1 MNRRDH
7 IGVDWANVGKTAFG
21 VVHLAGK
28 TVLSAFGAGAVAQP
42 LEQMEV
48 QAGILPDW
56 AHPGA
61 APPAGAT
68 TVSAPD
74 YVVLQHRDG
83 KTDVLQNVQ
92 SVLVTSGQRFAGNG
106 YQPGDK
112 SGKKFSFGYDAPA
125 RVDAVAKTGE
135 KVAYADAV
143 KVLFLG
149 GTESGGQ
156 HVVGLTAGEFFEN
169 FFTGGIPAMY
179 EGIKSQVAPQ
189 PSGGGGG
196 SSQRSDKPS
205 WQYQQ
210 AQVALQQ
217 AQARAAALQASPAA
231 IQIAVPSFN
240 LPTGSIDMSQS
251 VIGDEEIGEMLR
263 EIGETIVP
271 EVPDPAIMHEDE
283 GADYVLGCDVL
294 GCDVLGA
301 APLPKLKRPLPP
313 KRLPVRRP
321 LPRGAAPRSGKS
333 PHKAALT
340 RALTAANR
348 ALAAGTHAK
357 ARAAQYNPRAHTTL
371 VPYQAF
377 KSGGST
383 VLGAV
388 SPNPNKSLTPA
399 QQKALQKHSNAITR
413 HAQAAARA
421 KQAAARALAAS
432 KAATTA
438 MKKSKPVIDKLLKVV
453 PKTRILGDGIRE
465 ESALAVELLG
475 TDVLRDQYA
484 GPDLVGND
492 VLCDQY
498 TGPDLVGDGGGWT
511 EIVGA
516 GVPDVNN
523 PGYLTDGTLD
533 PSPPDPSNPGYLMD
547 GNLDLNY
554 GYGAEG
560 SPDTSGDI
568 PLPARDQPLSQADKQ
583 VLWHKVPED
592 GVVYD
597 GSRGLPSDGF
607 GSYNYF
613 YGSPGQDGYIYREGR
628 WQMRQG
634 DSYHDGSPQAPGYG
648 SEQGLGPLIG
658 NPTAA
663 GDQAWVQNI
672 QWATD
677 DKKWFFQSANAPSW
691 LTTEQD
697 AAITLLNQKT
707 DAANA
712 AAAAALAAQ
721 QAQDQAQADEA
732 QAKQDAANA
741 LAQSAADT
749 QSQIADQAAA
759 AQQQQLDIQ
768 QQQVDQQLAAQQA
781 KMDLQAQ
788 QMQLDYLQQHPE
800 QMFVPADDGGGDG
813 GGFAP
818 DEGSDRELEDFSR
831 ADRGGEEGSGD
842 FSEEELADLQ
852 QREADAQALDQEV

>member
-7 IGVDWANVGKTAFG
+7 IGVDWADVGKTAFG

-28 TVLSAFGAGAVAQP
+28 TVLSAFGAGAVTQP

-61 APPAGAT
+61 APPAGAS

-74 YVVLQHRDG
+74 YVVVQHQNG
-83 KTDVLQNVQ
+83 KADVLQNVQ
-92 SVLVTSGQRFAGNG
+92 SVLVTGGQRFAGNG

-112 SGKKFSFGYDAPA
+112 SGKKFSFGYSAPA
-125 RVDAVAKTGE
+125 RVDVVAKTGE
-135 KVAYADAV
+135 KVAYADVV

-149 GTESGGQ
+149 GGEQGQ
-156 HVVGLTAGEFFEN
+156 HVVGYGAGDFFAD
-169 FFTGGIPAMY
+169 FFTGGTVSMQKA
-179 EGIKSQVAPQ
+179 A
-189 PSGGGGG
+189 SGKNPLADPTPGT
-196 SSQRSDKPS
+196 SSFKTAGDYTKS

-210 AQVALQQ
+210 AQGALQQ

-251 VIGDEEIGEMLR
+251 VIGDEEIGEMMR

-301 APLPKLKRPLPP
+301 AAPLPRRPVPKRP
-313 KRLPVRRP
+313 PVRRP
-321 LPRGAAPRSGKS
+321 LPRGAAPRVGKS
-333 PHKAALT
+333 PHKVAMN
-340 RALTAANR
+340 RAITAANR

-357 ARAAQYNPRAHTTL
+357 ARAAQYNPKAHTTL

-388 SPNPNKSLTPA
+388 SPNPNKPLTPA
-399 QQKALQKHSNAITR
+399 QQKALQKHTNAITR

-421 KQAAARALAAS
+421 KQAAARAIAAS
-432 KAATTA
+432 KDASAAA
-438 MKKSKPVIDKLLKVV
+438 KKAKPVIDKLLKAV

-465 ESALAVELLG
+465 EAALNIELLG
-475 TDVLRDQYA
+475 NDVLLDQYA

-498 TGPDLVGDGGGWT
+498 AGPDLVGDGGGWT

-516 GVPDVNN
+516 GTPDPNN

-533 PSPPDPSNPGYLMD
+533 PSPPDPTNPGYLMD

-554 GYGAEG
+554 GSGG

-568 PLPARDQPLSQADKQ
+568 PLPKRDQPLSQADKQ
-583 VLWHKVPED
+583 VLWHKVPDD

-597 GSRGLPSDGF
+597 GSRGLPGDGF

-613 YGSPGQDGYIYREGR
+613 FGSPGQDGYIYREGR

-634 DSYHDGSPQAPGYG
+634 DSYHDGSPQSPGYG
-648 SEQGLGPLIG
+648 AEQGLGPLIG

-663 GDQAWVQNI
+663 GEQAWVQNV

-677 DKKWFFQSANAPSW
+677 DKKWFFQGASAPAW

-721 QAQDQAQADEA
+721 QAQDEAQAAEA

-759 AQQQQLDIQ
+759 AQQQALDIQ
-768 QQQVDQQLAAQQA
+768 QQQTDQQLAAQQA
-781 KMDLQAQ
+781 KQALQAQ

-800 QMFVPADDGGGDG
+800 QMYVPADDGGGDG
-813 GGFAP
+813 GGLAP
-818 DEGSDRELEDFSR
+818 DEGSDREVEDFSR

-842 FSEEELADLQ
+842 FSEEELADVRE
-852 QREADAQALDQEV
+852 READVQAFDQEG